1 MTHQDPRISSMFR
14 RDCAAAIFAV
24 VVVWMI
30 YAFTF
35 LMMRPVFDASD
46 LTLTMAILGGGVL
59 FLNTAAIVAMIQ
71 HYSEDRSAIYGI
83 DIYYLDQL
91 RRMRGNKGGAQ

>member
-1 MTHQDPRISSMFR
+1 MSHQDPRVASMFR

-24 VVVWMI
+24 LVVWLI

-35 LMMRPVFDASD
+35 WTMKQAFDVTN
-46 LTLTMAILGGGVL
+46 LTVPMAILGGSVL
-59 FLNTAAIVAMIQ
+59 FLNTAAIVAMIR

-83 DIYYLDQL
+83 DIYYLDRIREL
-91 RRMRGNKGGAQ
+91 RQNKEAA

>member
-1 MTHQDPRISSMFR
+1 MSHQDPRISAMFR

-24 VVVWMI
+24 VVVWLI

-35 LMMRPVFDASD
+35 WTMRHVFDAAN
-46 LTLTMAILGGGVL
+46 LTIPMALLGVSVL
-59 FLNTAAIVAMIQ
+59 FLNTAAIVAMIR
-71 HYSEDRSAIYGI
+71 HYGEDRAAIYGI

-91 RRMRGNKGGAQ
+91 RRMRQDKGAVK